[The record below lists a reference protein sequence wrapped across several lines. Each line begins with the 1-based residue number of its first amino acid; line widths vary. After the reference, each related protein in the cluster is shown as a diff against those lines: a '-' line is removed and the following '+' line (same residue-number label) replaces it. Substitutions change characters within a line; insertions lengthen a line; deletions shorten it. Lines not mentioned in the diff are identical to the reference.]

1 MLHMGNL
8 PSNGLD
14 NNFKSL
20 IMKKLIIVAGT
31 GFLGQVLVN
40 HFKDKFEEIIILT
53 RGNSKVEDQ
62 IRYVKWNA
70 KTFSGW
76 EKELEN
82 ADLLINLAGK
92 SVDCRYTEENKKE
105 ILDSR
110 IESTKILNLAVLNCQ
125 NPPKHWMNSS
135 TSTIY
140 RHSLDKQMDEI
151 DGEIGDDF
159 SMNVAKSWEKVFFE
173 TETPNTKKTA
183 LRTSIVLGKNGGAF
197 LPLKNLTRFGFG
209 GKQGKGNQF
218 ISWIHEKDFARAIE
232 FIFMQKMVGVVNI
245 VSPKPVRNALFMKIL
260 RKILG
265 IPTGIPI
272 GERLLKIGA
281 KIIGTETELVLKS
294 RNVIPKRLIEND
306 FEFEF
311 RTLDKAF
318 ENIK

>member
-1 MLHMGNL
+1 
-8 PSNGLD
+8 
-14 NNFKSL
+14 
-20 IMKKLIIVAGT
+20 MKKLIIVAGT

-40 HFKDKFEEIIILT
+40 HFRDKFEEIIILT
-53 RGNSKVEDQ
+53 RGNSETKDG

-70 KTFSGW
+70 KTFTGW

-82 ADLLINLAGK
+82 TDLLINLAGK
-92 SVDCRYTEENKKE
+92 SVGCRYTEANKKE

-110 IESTKILNLAVLNCQ
+110 IESTRILNLAVLNCK

-159 SMNVAKSWEKVFFE
+159 SMNVAKSWEKTFFE
-173 TETPNTKKTA
+173 IETPNTKKTA
-183 LRTSIVLGKNGGAF
+183 LRTSIVLGRNGGAF
-197 LPLKNLTRFGFG
+197 LPLKNLTRLGFG

-218 ISWIHEKDFARAIE
+218 ISWIHEKDFARAVE
-232 FIFMQKMVGVVNI
+232 FIYEKEMTGVANI
-245 VSPKPVRNALFMKIL
+245 VSPKPIRNALFMQTL
-260 RKILG
+260 RKSLSV
-265 IPTGIPI
+265 PTGIPM
-272 GERLLKIGA
+272 GEKLLKFGT

-294 RNVIPKRLIEND
+294 RNVIPKRLVESD

-311 RTLDKAF
+311 RTLEKAL
-318 ENIK
+318 ENLT